1 MVRMVLTMFDR
12 HKKPCP
18 QSLGCSPW
26 KDSPGTVRIS
36 ISRKLFLRII
46 WASFTL
52 DAFEEIALAS
62 RRTTEWGTCCMHVR
76 NRRSNGRDEI
86 LVQLLLNNL
95 FYISTDQIIFISAVS
110 LHIHIYVV
118 AHLGAKSSLFLLR
131 KVEFDPCNSKP
142 PKLTPAMV
150 ASPKLLHSSCPRRR
164 VLIIRNICRYVYNTQ
179 SSLLFLFPSLLD
191 LFF

>member
-1 MVRMVLTMFDR
+1 MHAYGAYGPYVVRQAQ
-12 HKKPCP
+12 KPCP

-26 KDSPGTVRIS
+26 KDSPGGTVVRIS

-76 NRRSNGRDEI
+76 NRRSNSRDEI

-95 FYISTDQIIFISAVS
+95 FYTSTHQIIFISAVS

-118 AHLGAKSSLFLLR
+118 AHLGAKSYPFSFSERWNLTLVIVSPQNSPPQWLHLQNSFIPPAPVDEFL
-131 KVEFDPCNSKP
+131 
-142 PKLTPAMV
+142 
-150 ASPKLLHSSCPRRR
+150 SSGT
-164 VLIIRNICRYVYNTQ
+164 YA
-179 SSLLFLFPSLLD
+179 
-191 LFF
+191 